1 MSEEELKQIEY
12 ELQNLEELEPWDNGI
27 SYSDFDYNFLS
38 KSRERIAALVKE
50 VKTLRGLFL
59 KHAEHILKVN
69 EELEHY
75 KMLNDL
81 ADRKI
86 IELEAKVFDLE
97 NPGYQWIPS

>member
-50 VKTLRGLFL
+50 VKILRGLFV
-59 KHAEHILKVN
+59 KHAEHIFITESKIK
-69 EELEHY
+69 ELQEINSC
-75 KMLNDL
+75 LEL
-81 ADRKI
+81 ALWGKTIKRGSD
-86 IELEAKVFDLE
+86 EV
-97 NPGYQWIPS
+97 